1 MPIEATTFCFS
12 TGVSTADMERK
23 RTDITFQLSRLVS
36 DRGLTLVSPAI
47 QVLLGVEDAK
57 NKHMI

>member
-1 MPIEATTFCFS
+1 
-12 TGVSTADMERK
+12 MERK